1 MSAFFSVTSVRVG
14 LSRYLAEK
22 GHIVVGFYAL
32 TASFITYFCMYAFR
46 KPFTVGTYEHITLWH
61 GVIDFKTAAVIAQA
75 MGYAASKLIGI
86 KVVAE
91 AGAQARARMILLFIT
106 MSLLGLVLFAV
117 LPAPLKVVAI
127 FFSGLPLGMIWGLV
141 FGYLEGRRMSEIL
154 GAGLCISFI
163 VSSGAVKSA
172 GSLLI
177 VRFGV
182 PEIWM
187 PALTGALFFPLLATA
202 VWFLAQTPPPDALDR
217 AERMSRSPM
226 YRNERR
232 AFIRKTGVGLCLLIL
247 AYVVLTALRDFRDN
261 FAAEIWQ
268 SVGYADAPAVFS
280 LSEIPVALI
289 VLALFAVTCVIR
301 DNRRAVLMY
310 HGLII
315 AGAVLV
321 LAATYAFQ
329 THMIDAVWWMILL
342 GCGVYIGY
350 VPYNAVLVDRMTAAT
365 AIPGNAAF
373 FMYLSDASGYVGSVG
388 LMLWKSFAHWH
399 IGWLGFF
406 IRLNY
411 WSALIVIIATAASC
425 MYFHFRVFASAAEG
439 CKTPPLASGASG
451 HVG

>member
-1 MSAFFSVTSVRVG
+1 MPAPAPIDVKHPSLTEW
-14 LSRYLAEK
+14 LAGR
-22 GHIVVGFYAL
+22 GHIVVGLYAL

-46 KPFTVGTYEHITLWH
+46 KPFAVGTYQHITLWN
-61 GVIDFKTAAVIAQA
+61 GEIDFKIAIVIAQA
-75 MGYAASKLIGI
+75 LGYAASKLIGI

-91 AGAQARARMILLFIT
+91 AGPQTRARLILLFIT
-106 MSLLGLVLFAV
+106 VSLLSLVAFAV

-163 VSSGAVKSA
+163 VSSGAVKSV

-177 VRFGV
+177 VGYGV

-202 VWFLAQTPPPDALDR
+202 VWFLAQTPPPDAADQ
-217 AERMSRSPM
+217 AERMSRCPM
-226 YRNERR
+226 YRKERK
-232 AFIRKTGVGLCLLIL
+232 AFVAKTGVGLCLLIL
-247 AYVVLTALRDFRDN
+247 AYVVLTTLRDFRDN

-268 SVGYADAPAVFS
+268 SLGYADAPAVFS

-289 VLALFAVTCVIR
+289 VLVLFAATCVIR
-301 DNRRAVLMY
+301 DNRKAVLMY
-310 HGLII
+310 HGVII
-315 AGAVLV
+315 AGAALV
-321 LAATYAFQ
+321 AIATYAFQ
-329 THMIDAVWWMILL
+329 AHRIDAVWWMILV
-342 GCGVYIGY
+342 GSGIYVGY

-388 LMLWKSFAHWH
+388 LMLWKNFAHWH
-399 IGWLGFF
+399 ISWLAFF
-406 IRLNY
+406 VRLNY
-411 WSALIVIIATAASC
+411 WSALIVIVATSASYA
-425 MYFHFRVFASAAEG
+425 YFRFGVFAKSSGTKAPQATEMIE
-439 CKTPPLASGASG
+439 ASLP
-451 HVG
+451 

>member
-1 MSAFFSVTSVRVG
+1 MSAPTPSAVIAPG
-14 LSRYLAEK
+14 LSRYLAGK
-22 GHIVVGFYAL
+22 GHIVVGLYAL

-46 KPFTVGTYEHITLWH
+46 KPFTVGIYQHITLW
-61 GVIDFKTAAVIAQA
+61 GGEIDFKIAIVIAQA
-75 MGYAASKLIGI
+75 LGYAASKLIGI

-91 AGAQARARMILLFIT
+91 AGPQTRARLILLFIGV
-106 MSLLGLVLFAV
+106 SLLSLVLFAV

-163 VSSGAVKSA
+163 VSSGAVKTI

-177 VRFGV
+177 VHFGV
-182 PEIWM
+182 AEIWM
-187 PALTGALFFPLLATA
+187 PALTGALFFPLLAAA
-202 VWFLAQTPPPDALDR
+202 VWFLAQTPLPDVEDQ

-226 YRNERR
+226 YRRERK
-232 AFIRKTGVGLCLLIL
+232 AFIAKTGVGLVLLIL
-247 AYVVLTALRDFRDN
+247 AYVVLTTLRDFRDN

-268 SVGYADAPAVFS
+268 SLGYANAPAVFG
-280 LSEIPVALI
+280 LSEMAVALI

-301 DNRRAVLMY
+301 NNRRAVLMY
-310 HGLII
+310 HGVII
-315 AGAVLV
+315 AGAMLV
-321 LAATYAFQ
+321 AAATYAFQ
-329 THMIDAVWWMILL
+329 QHQLNAVWWMILV

-388 LMLWKSFAHWH
+388 LMLWKNFSHWH
-399 IGWLGFF
+399 ISWLGFF

-411 WSALIVIIATAASC
+411 WSALIVIVATAASYI
-425 MYFHFRVFASAAEG
+425 YFRYRVFGSSVRAQVCEQTRTAEAIA
-439 CKTPPLASGASG
+439 P
-451 HVG
+451 

>member
-1 MSAFFSVTSVRVG
+1 MPAPSLTNVNQPG
-14 LSRYLAEK
+14 LTGWLAGK
-22 GHIVVGFYAL
+22 SHIVVGLYAL

-46 KPFTVGTYEHITLWH
+46 KPFAVGTYQHITLW
-61 GVIDFKTAAVIAQA
+61 GGEIDFKIAIVIAQA
-75 MGYAASKLIGI
+75 LGYAASKLIGI

-91 AGAQARARMILLFIT
+91 AGPQTRARLILLFIGL
-106 MSLLGLVLFAV
+106 SLLSLVLFAV

-163 VSSGAVKSA
+163 VSSGAVKTV

-177 VRFGV
+177 VDCGV

-202 VWFLAQTPPPDALDR
+202 VWFLAQTPPPDAADQ

-226 YRNERR
+226 YRQERK
-232 AFIRKTGVGLCLLIL
+232 AFIAKTGVGLVLLIL
-247 AYVVLTALRDFRDN
+247 AYVVLTTLRDFRDN

-268 SVGYADAPAVFS
+268 SLGYADAPAVFS

-289 VLALFAVTCVIR
+289 VLVLFAATCVIR
-301 DNRRAVLMY
+301 DNRKAVLMY
-310 HGLII
+310 HGVII

-321 LAATYAFQ
+321 AIATYAFQ
-329 THMIDAVWWMILL
+329 THRIDAVWWMILV
-342 GCGVYIGY
+342 GSGIYVGY

-365 AIPGNAAF
+365 ALPGNAAF

-388 LMLWKSFAHWH
+388 LMLWKNFAHWH
-399 IGWLGFF
+399 ISWLAFF
-406 IRLNY
+406 VRLNY
-411 WSALIVIIATAASC
+411 WSALIVSVATAASYA
-425 MYFHFRVFASAAEG
+425 YFRYRVFASPVRAPAHETT
-439 CKTPPLASGASG
+439 KNVEAVTP
-451 HVG
+451 